1 MLLRVH
7 LQVSC
12 ICSVYNVKCLA
23 MDTCIYL
30 PELVHV
36 SLMYRVSSCSF
47 SIKDQRILSLL
58 YQIYQLDFDVFGY
71 ILFSLA
77 WRSIWQSIYPF
88 LLLLD
93 FLMNTL

>member
-7 LQVSC
+7 LQVSG
-12 ICSVYNVKCLA
+12 ICSVYNVTCLA

-36 SLMYRVSSCSF
+36 SLMYHVSSCSF

-71 ILFSLA
+71 ILFSLGEVFG
-77 WRSIWQSIYPF
+77 SLFTPF
-88 LLLLD
+88 SYY
-93 FLMNTL
+93 